1 MGEAHSSSNSTPEVA
16 NIITLLNEYFRESSI
31 VQFLHHWEN
40 IFFSALII
48 AGLVIFVRIAT
59 RKRSLIPDRLQNFVE
74 ACIEGLDNLFCG
86 VLGHQYGRHYTPF
99 LGTLFIY
106 IFVMNMSGLVPS
118 MKSPTSSLNTT
129 IGLAI
134 TVFIY
139 VQYTGIRRLGIIG
152 YIDHLLGRPRDLIG
166 FLFIPLML
174 PLHILEELIKPMSLS
189 LRLFGNILG
198 EDALIAAFVTLGILA
213 LSFIKSPVGLPLQVP
228 FMLLAI
234 ITGTIQAL
242 VFTMLSSIY
251 ILFMLPHEEH

>member
-1 MGEAHSSSNSTPEVA
+1 MEEAHSSTPEIA
-16 NIITLLNEYFRESSI
+16 NILTLLNELFGESP
-31 VQFLHHWEN
+31 VVRFLHHYEN
-40 IFFSALII
+40 IFFSVII
-48 AGLVIFVRIAT
+48 ITILAIVARRAT
-59 RKRSLIPDRLQNFVE
+59 KNTSLIPGKLQNFVE
-74 ACIEGLDNLFCG
+74 LCVERLDDLICG
-86 VLGHQYGRHYTPF
+86 VLGHHYGRHYTPF

-106 IFVMNMSGLVPS
+106 ILVMNISGLVPG
-118 MKSPTSSLNTT
+118 MKSPSSSLNTT

-134 TVFIY
+134 TVFCY
-139 VQYTGIRRLGIIG
+139 VQYTGLRRLGVIG
-152 YIDHLLGRPRDLIG
+152 YIDHLLGRPRDITG

-174 PLHILEELIKPMSLS
+174 PLHIMEELIKPLSLS

-198 EDALIAAFVTLGILA
+198 EDALIAAFVSLGILA
-213 LSFIKSPVGLPLQVP
+213 LSFIGSPVGLPLQTP